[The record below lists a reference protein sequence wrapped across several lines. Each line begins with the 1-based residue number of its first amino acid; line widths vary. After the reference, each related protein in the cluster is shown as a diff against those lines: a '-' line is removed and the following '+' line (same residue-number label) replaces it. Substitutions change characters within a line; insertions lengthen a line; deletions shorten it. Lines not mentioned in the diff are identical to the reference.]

1 MGVQNSIIQKM
12 YKKILEHMKK
22 VIENNEDNEV
32 TFSIDGEVKK
42 GMGDVISEIIILK
55 KDRRTIKWIGKT
67 KKKN

>member
-1 MGVQNSIIQKM
+1 MEVQNSIIQKM

-22 VIENNEDNEV
+22 VIENNGDNEV
-32 TFSIDGEVKK
+32 TFSIGEVKK

-55 KDRRTIKWIGKT
+55 KDRRSIKWIGKT